1 MGAVGGVAILG
12 GNFEAPT
19 FPEDKVVQRSLTAG
33 TQENSPIDAII
44 LDALPLGAPGQL
56 DSHAFVWK
64 GHSNDGSPHT
74 IDWKAFINVT
84 ADDGTG
90 SLWTLQTRID
100 GAPYTDILTVDDNGL
115 LTVSG
120 ATFTMDQLIIDSDNT
135 EAVLIR
141 KDGDAG
147 DVFIVDTVNDGVR
160 LASNDTFLTLGASN
174 DVRLERAG
182 PRALQINSVPGI
194 ADAGDNELRIIAI
207 DDGVSDRWLEL
218 FSGTSAEIARV
229 RARRALGGASY
240 HLDLVTDSGS
250 IRFFADG
257 VQRWTIRTTASGDSE
272 FEPFITDRYD
282 LGSASFAVRNLYTN
296 GVLIGQDKTSAY
308 DAITIDGTDLA
319 APGQQD
325 SGAIIL
331 TGLSNDGSAHDS
343 DWKVFVNVTSNGG
356 ASTFTIQ
363 ERIDAASFVTY
374 LSVTSTGNFSAPF
387 PGPHAFGAPPSED
400 VRNYFTGNFVGQG
413 NGTLANIWV
422 DGILTGGSGDVDGI
436 FGNLFDSNLH
446 TQTET
451 EDIDSMAELVV
462 GTGNMVNNLTGTIEN
477 AASIL
482 IPGLPTVGVD
492 NAMIYL
498 GGIASNFSQVVGTYD
513 AIRIDQANRGSTGFN
528 DSGKI
533 IWTGVA
539 RDGGPPIDAD
549 WQLFVQMTANDG
561 TGSIFT
567 IQTRIDAAGYAAA
580 FQLDV
585 DGLTISGVGPHA
597 FGASTETDRRM
608 YFAGA
613 FTSINSSNTAA
624 HLWVDGNLTGDRF
637 DEDGLFGT
645 ILDTHIITQTETED
659 IGIIAQLIL
668 ADPTITDNL
677 TGTIFQAA
685 VLAIPRP
692 PTEGVDNASIFI
704 GSKGGPLSQFT
715 GTYDAIRID
724 QNDRFNAGFDDSGK
738 IVFTGVSHDG
748 GSPHDADWQ
757 LFVQPIANDGTS
769 IFTFQTRIDAAGY
782 ATAFQ
787 IEDNGIRVF
796 GGANFNGQFTAT
808 TMATALVSTPSG
820 SSATA
825 VGLIPAGSFVV
836 GITVRVTT
844 TVTGPSGFDVGDGID
859 VDRWGN
865 SIAVAS
871 GTTTDITDFTSGAVT
886 NFPVANDVV
895 ITSDG
900 VDFTGGAVRIT
911 VHYQTLNPAT
921 S

>member
-74 IDWKAFINVT
+74 IDWKAFVNVT

-147 DVFIVDTVNDGVR
+147 DVFIVDTVNDAVR
-160 LASNDTFLTLGASN
+160 IAADTTLLTFGGSN
-174 DVRLERAG
+174 DVILERVSA
-182 PRALQINSVPGI
+182 RVLQMNSDPLV
-194 ADAGDNELRIIAI
+194 DSDNELRIVAR
-207 DDGVSDRWLEL
+207 DDAGEERYLQFLAVGSSQARVAALRADGGGRFDLEL
-218 FSGTSAEIARV
+218 FTTSGDIE
-229 RARRALGGASY
+229 LW
-240 HLDLVTDSGS
+240 TD
-250 IRFFADG
+250 A
-257 VQRWTIRTTASGDSE
+257 VQRWTFNSGSGGRDFE
-272 FEPFITDRYD
+272 FLPFITNRYD
-282 LGSASFAVRNLYTN
+282 IGTILLAVRDVFTN
-296 GVLIGQDKTSAY
+296 SVLIGQDQIAAY

-825 VGLIPAGSFVV
+825 VGLIPAGSFVI